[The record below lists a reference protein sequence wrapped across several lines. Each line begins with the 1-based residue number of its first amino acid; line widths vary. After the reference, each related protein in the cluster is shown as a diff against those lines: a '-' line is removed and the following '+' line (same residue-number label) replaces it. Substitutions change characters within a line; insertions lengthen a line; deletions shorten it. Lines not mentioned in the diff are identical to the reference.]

1 VEVKQQGGK
10 VRWRGQLVV
19 CLVAVK
25 LKLSLSGSRSEREVR
40 IAAIA
45 ISLFRQ
51 QPQTRVSELVSK
63 EFMFNIYQ
71 VRKDPLA
78 MC

>member
-1 VEVKQQGGK
+1 MEVKQQGGK

-40 IAAIA
+40 IA